1 MPTLP
6 YGWITFQARGPVVK
20 SKAPNGG
27 LSQAVTRAQ
36 LCHLGELS
44 VGGERV
50 STPQHSRAQ
59 KPTPPAWSRGWTSA
73 GGAKWGLV
81 RNASASTASS
91 RPEGHQP
98 LGDASHNLALV
109 PNDGKPGPSWY
120 GSAQ

>member
-50 STPQHSRAQ
+50 STPQHSKGKNLLHRLGHADGHRRVAQ
-59 KPTPPAWSRGWTSA
+59 NGGLSGMPRRLQPAP
-73 GGAKWGLV
+73 GLRV
-81 RNASASTASS
+81 I
-91 RPEGHQP
+91 
-98 LGDASHNLALV
+98 SH
-109 PNDGKPGPSWY
+109 
-120 GSAQ
+120 